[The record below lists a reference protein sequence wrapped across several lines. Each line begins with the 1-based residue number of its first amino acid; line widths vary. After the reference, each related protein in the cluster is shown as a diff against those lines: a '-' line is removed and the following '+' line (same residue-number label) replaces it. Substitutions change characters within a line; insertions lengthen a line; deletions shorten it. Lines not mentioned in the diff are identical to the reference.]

1 MAHATAQERPK
12 NAPEP
17 GERRRAGPLR
27 KAVTKLSS
35 YIHRGGAQL
44 KQQEDDKLEKAKD
57 GLRDLYQRP
66 ATGRTTPLGRKV
78 EKPREGSAGGPSGQK
93 VGVDHDKKHANK

>member
-35 YIHRGGAQL
+35 FMHRGGAQL
-44 KQQEDDKLEKAKD
+44 KQQEEDKLEKAKD
-57 GLRDLYQRP
+57 ALRDLYQRP
-66 ATGRTTPLGRKV
+66 ATGRTTALGRKV
-78 EKPREGSAGGPSGQK
+78 EKPGESRPGGPSGQK
-93 VGVDHDKKHANK
+93 DGIDHQKKHTNK